1 MLSVGSIDTRLIA
14 RLANRVDAI
23 CVFGGRC
30 FTADELR
37 LLAFTHVA
45 VWYMG
50 TSNLQQLR
58 RLVCALRFGVQEDRP
73 AGDGYIYSNLR
84 RFFTEIERIA
94 RVANLYYEVGN
105 SEDSYTII
113 NHCKTWYAKFYRN
126 GDVEITT
133 DDKHVLRIAG
143 NEIQLDDAPVDNV
156 CTCSACLNAH
166 AIRVATFTY
175 IALWYQ
181 NVGGDAIRRLA
192 QMVRPCR

>member
-143 NEIQLDDAPVDNV
+143 NEMQPTMRRSIMYALV
-156 CTCSACLNAH
+156 LH
-166 AIRVATFTY
+166 ASTRMQYALLRLPTLPFGIRTSGET
-175 IALWYQ
+175 
-181 NVGGDAIRRLA
+181 
-192 QMVRPCR
+192 P